1 MKELISL
8 TLMLM
13 LALTLPAVPAMAEG
27 TGKDV
32 RQVGQLAKSNYTE
45 EEFNQLMTENV
56 LPSSWYVFD
65 DGHAIHY
72 KFFDDLSGMLMALKS
87 GVVDEI
93 TLPQFVAEYVVS
105 VNPELKVTCV
115 QSLPKNMSLLFGFR
129 DDERG
134 RSLQARVNEAIDGL
148 RADGTLDA
156 LKERYLDRTQGT
168 ELLPAAF
175 AAFPESDETIRVVV
189 TGDLPP
195 IDYIE
200 ADGTPAGFNTAV
212 LAEIGRRLKV
222 NIELVSMQTGSRALA
237 LTSDAAD
244 AVFWFMD
251 RPGFDDDAPEGLV
264 FSKPYLDWSL
274 WLHIQHT
281 SEEP

>member
-1 MKELISL
+1 MKKLVSIL
-8 TLMLM
+8 LM
-13 LALTLPAVPAMAEG
+13 LALFAVPAMAEE
-27 TGKDV
+27 TGKEM
-32 RQVGQLAKSNYTE
+32 RQVGQLAKANYTE

-65 DGHAIHY
+65 DDHAVHY
-72 KFFDDLSGMLMALKS
+72 KFFDDLSSMLMALKS

-134 RSLQARVNEAIDGL
+134 RSLQARVNEALDGL

-156 LKERYLDRTQGT
+156 LKERYLDRTENT
-168 ELLPAAF
+168 ELLPVEF

-195 IDYIE
+195 IDYME

-212 LAEIGRRLKV
+212 LAEIGRWLEV
-222 NIELVSMQTGSRALA
+222 NIELVSMQTGSRVMA

-244 AVFWFMD
+244 AAFWFMD
-251 RPGFDDDAPEGLV
+251 RPGFDDDAPDGLI

-274 WLHIQHT
+274 WLHIQNI

>member
-1 MKELISL
+1 MKKFVIILL
-8 TLMLM
+8 TLAI
-13 LALTLPAVPAMAEG
+13 LAVSAMAEE
-27 TGKDV
+27 TGKDT

-65 DGHAIHY
+65 DDHGIHY

-93 TLPQFVAEYVVS
+93 TLPQFVAEYVVR

-115 QSLPKNMSLLFGFR
+115 QNLPKNMSLLLGFR
-129 DDERG
+129 DDEG
-134 RSLQARVNEAIDGL
+134 GCDLQARVNEAIDAL
-148 RADGTLDA
+148 RSDGTLDA
-156 LKERYLDRTQGT
+156 LKERYLDPAGDA
-168 ELLPAAF
+168 ELLPVEF
-175 AAFPESDETIRVVV
+175 ETFPESDETIRVVV

-212 LAEIGRRLKV
+212 LAEIGRRLEV
-222 NIELVSMQTGSRALA
+222 NIELVSMQTGSRAMA
-237 LTSDAAD
+237 LMSNAAD
-244 AVFWFMD
+244 AIFWFMD
-251 RPGFDDDAPEGLV
+251 RPGFDDDAPEGVIL
-264 FSKPYLDWSL
+264 SNPYLDWSL
-274 WLHIQHT
+274 WLHIQNAPA
-281 SEEP
+281 EP